1 MREEDAAAREEH
13 HSAWCSLKERSA
25 ELVLE
30 RADRSTE
37 RRLAHVEPRRGAP
50 DVRLLGDGDEIADL
64 FEAHDHD
71 CTRSKRYWIA
81 PRDRS
86 HDDRVDIEKMRRAG
100 AAAAAT
106 LAHVGARIA
115 PGVTGADIDAWVRE
129 HTHTLGGT
137 PSQLGFHGF
146 PAAVCVSKN
155 DVVCHGIP
163 TRDVVLEDGDIV
175 NVDVTT
181 CLDDH
186 HGDTSATFVVG
197 RASPQARELVRVARA
212 ARDAGI
218 AVVREGVRLGDIG
231 AAIVEIARGAGFSVV
246 REYGGHGIGTKM
258 HLPPHVSH
266 VGARGAGPKLR
277 AGMAITIEPMINAGR
292 ADIRQ
297 SDDGWTVLTA
307 DGSFS
312 AQFEHT
318 LVVTKDGCIVTTLSP
333 EEAARCTPSSAP
345 ALAHPTTRPSYRG

>member
-1 MREEDAAAREEH
+1 
-13 HSAWCSLKERSA
+13 
-25 ELVLE
+25 
-30 RADRSTE
+30 
-37 RRLAHVEPRRGAP
+37 
-50 DVRLLGDGDEIADL
+50 
-64 FEAHDHD
+64 
-71 CTRSKRYWIA
+71 
-81 PRDRS
+81 
-86 HDDRVDIEKMRRAG
+86 MRRAG

-129 HTHTLGGT
+129 HTRALGGT

-146 PAAVCVSKN
+146 PASVCVSKN

-163 TRDVVLEDGDIV
+163 HADLVLADGDIV

-181 CLDDH
+181 CLDGH

-197 RASPQARELVRVARA
+197 DASTETLELVRVARA

-218 AVVREGVRLGDIG
+218 AVVREGARLGDIG
-231 AAIVEIARGAGFSVV
+231 AAITEVARAAGFSVV
-246 REYGGHGIGTKM
+246 REYGGHGIGTEM
-258 HLPPHVSH
+258 HLPPHVAH

-292 ADIRQ
+292 PEVCVR
-297 SDDGWTVLTA
+297 DDGWTVVTA
-307 DGSFS
+307 DGSLS

-318 LVVTKDGCIVTTLSP
+318 IVVTRGGCEITT
-333 EEAARCTPSSAP
+333 ED
-345 ALAHPTTRPSYRG
+345 RGA